1 MPEYTQKSPYRWRP
15 GQSGN
20 PKGKPKGTVSI
31 LTHIKAYLAEH
42 PEKIDELVQYY
53 LNNKKLRDLL
63 IKMIDG
69 SPRQQV
75 EANLR
80 TTVVNI
86 DEDVARKYNIISD
99 APSSSTEES
108 SD

>member
-1 MPEYTQKSPYRWRP
+1 
-15 GQSGN
+15 
-20 PKGKPKGTVSI
+20 
-31 LTHIKAYLAEH
+31 
-42 PEKIDELVQYY
+42 
-53 LNNKKLRDLL
+53 
-63 IKMIDG
+63 MIDG